1 MPCHAMQRMSMHT
14 PRMYKAGSWHLLNG
28 TYNSLPMKRRVS
40 PHPLSASS
48 YEDLFRDRRARPV
61 SQFEARFLSGVCG
74 STWRDWKISWQ
85 VIRESARTQNELS
98 CTTKMYLSAWSQR
111 SKTAEFPDMIFR
123 GSLRRNLRCIHCF
136 SRCVYCGNKA
146 AKKTLFAPTNFKTC
160 WSRCYTNQLHWFL
173 HKLRKKCAPVFT
185 QALQKLV
192 FTPTT
197 PCTQTSFCTI

>member
-1 MPCHAMQRMSMHT
+1 
-14 PRMYKAGSWHLLNG
+14 
-28 TYNSLPMKRRVS
+28 MKRRVS

-61 SQFEARFLSGVCG
+61 SQFEARLLSGVCR
-74 STWRDWKISWQ
+74 SVERLKNLMASNSWICTVGLKMNWAALQ
-85 VIRESARTQNELS
+85 KCIFQHGVNARTPQN
-98 CTTKMYLSAWSQR
+98 SQT
-111 SKTAEFPDMIFR
+111 S
-123 GSLRRNLRCIHCF
+123 F
-136 SRCVYCGNKA
+136 SEDLFVGIYAAFTVFLVVFYCGNKA
-146 AKKTLFAPTNFKTC
+146 AKKNAPTNFKTC

-192 FTPTT
+192 FTPTI